1 MLLMVLNLLE
11 RKLELE
17 LNVLLDVEFSREEDG
32 KVNEILNVDI
42 GYVDG
47 GLTIDE
53 GLDESIDKADDIDE
67 IPAEGT
73 VKDDLRTESGGL
85 KLLDRD
91 ARGEDDTTVGED
103 SIMSEERSV
112 EKTTVDGESE
122 KPGVGEFGV
131 VLRLVRN

>member
-1 MLLMVLNLLE
+1 MVLNLLE